1 MSARQPLPML
11 RVWTWRYALILFAAL
26 LLIGL
31 LAGIWIYA
39 NAYRH
44 SYDVLQAR
52 AEQLADSYVRFSS
65 LASIQA
71 ETQTSA
77 NSLKSELSSRLII
90 PFESAKAATPVQA
103 ISATVVARPANGE
116 TMQIVDA
123 KGMVLNTAED
133 GGNDESG
140 TAAAPS
146 DYKTVL
152 SGQPTRERLVKQDVT
167 WLRIGVPLKQQSGV
181 AGALYLS
188 APIQEDIDNTK
199 QLYVLIALMAFGIAA
214 AGWAAIYLLLRKL
227 TLPLRQ
233 LAHAAL
239 QVADGQYS
247 PALPAA
253 HGIKEQELRQL
264 ISSFGDMTSR
274 LKQLEQMRTDLLAGV
289 SHELR
294 TPLTSIRGM
303 VQAVHG
309 RVVAG
314 SEADEFL
321 QISLEEAKRMQ
332 SMVDDLLEFSSLE
345 AGAIKTEPEKGP
357 LSPLIRSVIQ
367 QLRSLPSFTSIQ
379 LNAILPDEDIECDG
393 DQGQI
398 KQIITNLIM
407 NSSAAGA
414 TEIAVEAAVVGEDIV
429 IEVGDNGGGIRESE
443 VPFIFERYYRGS
455 SRRKKK
461 QGLGLGLPL
470 SRLLARANGGELV
483 LHSTSEAGTVFRLSL
498 PKPPAP

>member
-52 AEQLADSYVRFSS
+52 AEQLADSYVRISS
-65 LASIQA
+65 LTSVQA
-71 ETQTSA
+71 DTQPAA
-77 NSLKSELSSRLII
+77 NSLKTDLSVRPIVPLA
-90 PFESAKAATPVQA
+90 SAEVSSPVQA

-123 KGMVLNTAED
+123 QGKVLDMYAED
-133 GGNDESG
+133 SGNADSG

-167 WLRIGVPLKQQSGV
+167 WLRIGVPLQQQSGV

-188 APIQEDIDNTK
+188 APIQEDINNTK

-227 TLPLRQ
+227 TQPLRQ

-247 PALPAA
+247 RRCPP
-253 HGIKEQELRQL
+253 
-264 ISSFGDMTSR
+264 S
-274 LKQLEQMRTDLLAGV
+274 TDQG
-289 SHELR
+289 
-294 TPLTSIRGM
+294 
-303 VQAVHG
+303 
-309 RVVAG
+309 
-314 SEADEFL
+314 
-321 QISLEEAKRMQ
+321 
-332 SMVDDLLEFSSLE
+332 
-345 AGAIKTEPEKGP
+345 AGA
-357 LSPLIRSVIQ
+357 
-367 QLRSLPSFTSIQ
+367 
-379 LNAILPDEDIECDG
+379 
-393 DQGQI
+393 
-398 KQIITNLIM
+398 
-407 NSSAAGA
+407 
-414 TEIAVEAAVVGEDIV
+414 EAA
-429 IEVGDNGGGIRESE
+429 
-443 VPFIFERYYRGS
+443 Y
-455 SRRKKK
+455 
-461 QGLGLGLPL
+461 
-470 SRLLARANGGELV
+470 LLLR
-483 LHSTSEAGTVFRLSL
+483 
-498 PKPPAP
+498 